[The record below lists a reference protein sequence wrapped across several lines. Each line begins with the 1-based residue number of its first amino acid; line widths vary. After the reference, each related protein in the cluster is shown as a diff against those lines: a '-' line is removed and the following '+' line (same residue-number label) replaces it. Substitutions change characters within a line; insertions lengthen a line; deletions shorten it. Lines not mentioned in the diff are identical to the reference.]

1 MAAPSMAAAL
11 AASLP
16 APASAPAPA
25 APTYE
30 AIPPS
35 MSTAIDIE
43 AEIPLTCVQLDAM
56 VVTKIVQHGR
66 EAPSA
71 SAHGLLLGL
80 DLDGILEV
88 SNSFP
93 LPSQTSEEDDKSPKS
108 IARYQASMLRSL
120 KEVQGDDNVVGFYQ
134 ATTLGAFFDRTL
146 VDTQAIHQERLR
158 HGGVV
163 VVHGDLISPAR
174 QLVEIDGADRCI
186 TNRKGKCVVPGIQTD
201 VFVYGRIQ
209 EREFQLFKVGCAY
222 LVDVEYAGFTIYYS
236 LMARRL
242 KFSSILEEIPVRV
255 RTNPLA
261 SAFLERLVAPG
272 SGAYTTRQLTEGETP
287 GLGGSFSVLDLGQSG
302 VSRSLELVSEAIDSY
317 RTEDGNVA
325 YLTRQITREKLRAET
340 YVAKRKE
347 ENVQRVAQGLS
358 PLPEEDV
365 SRLFKVPGEPSRL
378 ESMLL
383 LGQADAYAK
392 SMESLAGIALVN
404 MYGAR
409 GGGVYF

>member
-11 AASLP
+11 AATLP
-16 APASAPAPA
+16 TPASAPVPA
-25 APTYE
+25 APIYE

-43 AEIPLTCVQLDAM
+43 AEIPLTCVQLDAL

-93 LPSQTSEEDDKSPKS
+93 LPSHTSEEEDKSSKS
-108 IARYQASMLRSL
+108 IGRYQASMLRSL

-134 ATTLGAFFDRTL
+134 STALGAFFNQTL
-146 VDTQAIHQERLR
+146 IDTQAIHQERLR

-163 VVHGDLISPAR
+163 IVHDVSQTAR
-174 QLVEIDGADRCI
+174 GNASFRAFRLTPSFMD
-186 TNRKGKCVVPGIQTD
+186 
-201 VFVYGRIQ
+201 
-209 EREFQLFKVGCAY
+209 AY
-222 LVDVEYAGFTIYYS
+222 KRGNFSSTS
-236 LMARRL
+236 LMTHRL
-242 KFSSILEEIPVRV
+242 MFSSILEEIPLRI

-261 SAFLERLVAPG
+261 SAFLQRLAAP
-272 SGAYTTRQLTEGETP
+272 SLSPYTSAQLDAGETSGIAP
-287 GLGGSFSVLDLGQSG
+287 SFSVLDLGQSG
-302 VSRSLELVSEAIDSY
+302 LSRSLEQVSEGIDNY
-317 RTEDGNVA
+317 RTEDGNVG
-325 YLTRQITREKLRAET
+325 YLTRQIARERLRAEQ
-340 YVAKRKE
+340 YMAKRKE
-347 ENVQRVAQGLS
+347 ENAQRVGQGLS

-365 SRLFKVPGEPSRL
+365 SRMFKIPAEPSRL

-383 LGQADAYAK
+383 LGQVDGYAK
-392 SMESLAGIALVN
+392 NLESRAGLTLLK
-404 MYGAR
+404 MYSAN
-409 GGGVYF
+409 FSSLIPK

>member
-1 MAAPSMAAAL
+1 
-11 AASLP
+11 
-16 APASAPAPA
+16 
-25 APTYE
+25 
-30 AIPPS
+30 

-43 AEIPLTCVQLDAM
+43 AEIPLTCVQLDAL

-93 LPSQTSEEDDKSPKS
+93 LPSHTSEEDDKSSKS

-134 ATTLGAFFDRTL
+134 ATTLGAFFNQTL

-163 VVHGDLISPAR
+163 IVHDISQTGRGTASFR
-174 QLVEIDGADRCI
+174 AFRLTSSFMGAYKRG
-186 TNRKGKCVVPGIQTD
+186 NFGSS
-201 VFVYGRIQ
+201 
-209 EREFQLFKVGCAY
+209 
-222 LVDVEYAGFTIYYS
+222 S
-236 LMARRL
+236 LMNHRL
-242 KFSSILEEIPVRV
+242 MFSSILEEIPVRI

-261 SAFLERLVAPG
+261 SAFLQSVTAPS
-272 SGAYTTRQLTEGETP
+272 SGQVTEGERP
-287 GLGGSFSVLDLGQSG
+287 AVSVLDLGQSG
-302 VSRSLELVSEAIDSY
+302 VSRSLEVVSEAIDNY

-325 YLTRQITREKLRAET
+325 YLTRQIAREKLRAET
-340 YVAKRKE
+340 YVGKRKE
-347 ENVQRVAQGLS
+347 ENAQRVGQGLS

-365 SRLFKVPGEPSRL
+365 SRLFKIPAEPSRL

-383 LGQADAYAK
+383 LGRVDAYAK
-392 SMESLAGIALVN
+392 TMETLAGIGLVN
-404 MYGAR
+404 MYAAR
-409 GGGVYF
+409 ACN